1 MSRPNQDSWELWH
14 HIQSYLLF
22 SCLGTE
28 KVLSAHRSWVSQDLF
43 RGGGE
48 AINSVK
54 TELLFCLLEKKL
66 TKTEHKRR
74 VIAKLAICK
83 KKKSFFM
90 KWEKIMESN
99 SLEKVPGIQEVLE

>member
-1 MSRPNQDSWELWH
+1 MAPHSVILDFTNYSVAWALKLRSFQH
-14 HIQSYLLF
+14 
-22 SCLGTE
+22 TE
-28 KVLSAHRSWVSQDLF
+28 AGFHRIPF

-54 TELLFCLLEKKL
+54 TELLFCLLENKL

-83 KKKSFFM
+83 KKKKAS
-90 KWEKIMESN
+90 S
-99 SLEKVPGIQEVLE
+99 